1 MHKFDPVGAIILVSY
16 IDSKN
21 GAVKQA
27 ITKLVSKALSARATR
42 LQPAPE
48 SARLPSVRINSPRIL
63 VVEDEVAVRK
73 VIAMFLKYQ
82 GYDSVIATD
91 ARHALCLLEEQ
102 NFDLLLSDV
111 MMPDM
116 KGPELYSAALN
127 IQPALNALFVSGYSE
142 DMLSELPGS
151 DVCYSY
157 LPKPFT
163 LAQLDNA
170 IQEAATRCWTH
181 PKRRSSFA
189 SAAQAKTNGG

>member
-1 MHKFDPVGAIILVSY
+1 MRERLVCS
-16 IDSKN
+16 
-21 GAVKQA
+21 QP
-27 ITKLVSKALSARATR
+27 LRARGYHR
-42 LQPAPE
+42 
-48 SARLPSVRINSPRIL
+48 VRINSPRIL

-73 VIAMFLKYQ
+73 VIAMFLKCQ

-91 ARHALCLLEEQ
+91 AHHALCLLEEQ
-102 NFDLLLSDV
+102 DFDLLLSDV

-127 IQPALNALFVSGYSE
+127 IQPALNVAFVSDYSE
-142 DMLSELPGS
+142 DSLSELPGS

-170 IQEAATRCWTH
+170 IQEAATRCWTR
-181 PKRRSSFA
+181 PKRRVSFA